1 MRTAPLALDALQRR
15 VVDHDDGPL
24 LVVGGAGTGKT
35 ALLLERF
42 VRLVDE
48 GADPERIV
56 LVVRTRR
63 DRRAARE
70 ALLHRL
76 ARSLPG
82 LRVVTAHGLALDV
95 VNRRFE
101 ALGYAAAPQL
111 LTATEQYERV
121 RELLAGEA
129 AKDWPAYGSMLR
141 LEGFADQVRQF
152 LRRAQEARR
161 TPEDLLDAARG
172 RGPARLGRA
181 GGVLPPLPRRPVRP
195 R

>member
-1 MRTAPLALDALQRR
+1 MRMARFALDALQRR
-15 VVDHDDGPL
+15 AVEHDDGPL

-35 ALLLERF
+35 AILLERF
-42 VRLVDE
+42 VRLVDA
-48 GADPERIV
+48 GADPDRVV

-70 ALLHRL
+70 TLLRRL

-101 ALGYAAAPQL
+101 SLGYAAAPHL

-121 RELLAGEA
+121 RELLAGEGPR
-129 AKDWPAYGSMLR
+129 DWPA
-141 LEGFADQVRQF
+141 
-152 LRRAQEARR
+152 
-161 TPEDLLDAARG
+161 
-172 RGPARLGRA
+172 
-181 GGVLPPLPRRPVRP
+181 
-195 R
+195 

>member
-1 MRTAPLALDALQRR
+1 MRMAPLALDALQRR
-15 VVDHDDGPL
+15 AVEHDDGPL
-24 LVVGGAGTGKT
+24 LVVGAAGTGKS
-35 ALLLERF
+35 AVLLERF
-42 VRLVDE
+42 VRLVDA
-48 GADPERIV
+48 GADPDRMV

-63 DRRAARE
+63 DRRVARE
-70 ALLHRL
+70 TLLRRL

-121 RELLAGEA
+121 RELLAGDDPA
-129 AKDWPAYGSMLR
+129 DWPGYGSMLR
-141 LEGFADQVRQF
+141 LQGFADQVRQF

-161 TPEDLLDAARG
+161 TPEELAGAAATADLRGWSELAGFYRRYLD
-172 RGPARLGRA
+172 
-181 GGVLPPLPRRPVRP
+181 VL
-195 R
+195 